1 MEWLT
6 NQFQGNASVEDSLVY
21 GISRAARKACAG
33 ITFILF
39 SFAASAQTAEQSIE
53 LGEVEVKAA
62 RIVHKTDGLLLYPSD
77 AQKEASSSGYSV
89 LQKLSLP
96 NIRIDEDARNV
107 STINKGS
114 VQLRINGIIVDQA
127 EMLSLDPK
135 SIRKIDFIDNPGVRY
150 GDGVAYVIDI
160 TTRRA
165 TSGYT
170 VGTFLS
176 QSLNAENGNYTVYGK
191 WNTGKSELSL
201 NYDFGYKDFDGNRME
216 ETAYYHLNDGS
227 VYTIQ
232 RNDIASRSRRFN
244 NRVKLTYN
252 LADSTRYVFQ
262 ASLSGDFSHVPG
274 DFNRKSV
281 IDGTEEYI
289 AIQQDNSRTGS
300 PVLDLYYFQQL
311 TPRQSVTLN
320 AVGTY
325 IDTNSSTSYD
335 EGSPYRYNVDGK
347 TYSLMSEAIYEN
359 KLKPFTLSTGINY
372 SQKYTNNTYTG
383 DVSSLTLMH
392 NNRFY
397 LFSEIK
403 GYWGKLRYSVGIGAS
418 YLHYR
423 QQEHTYDYWTFCPK
437 AALSYDFTNA
447 LQVSYNFQ
455 SNERTSRIA
464 MISDAMIRT
473 NSMEWTAG
481 SPDLKPNRETYHTL
495 RLSYSEGRLQAY
507 IEGFYK
513 ICHRPNMAVYE
524 RTADDQFIYT
534 QRNQKE
540 IDALQ
545 TAGYVNYWLLPDKLS
560 VALYGGLFRCFNF
573 GYDYTH
579 CYTSYFLTGNV
590 HAYLGNFSLQA
601 YADNGWRFLEG
612 ESKGYNGNSILLKGS
627 YQYKS
632 CQFSLAWQLPLM
644 QRYKMFET
652 DILNCNLQKSTA
664 LYSTDICN
672 LVSLTV
678 TWRLH
683 KGRKYR
689 TVNKTIQ
696 LKDSDTGIIR

>member
-1 MEWLT
+1 
-6 NQFQGNASVEDSLVY
+6 
-21 GISRAARKACAG
+21 
-33 ITFILF
+33 
-39 SFAASAQTAEQSIE
+39 
-53 LGEVEVKAA
+53 
-62 RIVHKTDGLLLYPSD
+62 
-77 AQKEASSSGYSV
+77 
-89 LQKLSLP
+89 
-96 NIRIDEDARNV
+96 
-107 STINKGS
+107 
-114 VQLRINGIIVDQA
+114 
-127 EMLSLDPK
+127 
-135 SIRKIDFIDNPGVRY
+135 
-150 GDGVAYVIDI
+150 
-160 TTRRA
+160 
-165 TSGYT
+165 
-170 VGTFLS
+170 
-176 QSLNAENGNYTVYGK
+176 
-191 WNTGKSELSL
+191 
-201 NYDFGYKDFDGNRME
+201 ME

>member
-1 MEWLT
+1 
-6 NQFQGNASVEDSLVY
+6 
-21 GISRAARKACAG
+21 
-33 ITFILF
+33 
-39 SFAASAQTAEQSIE
+39 
-53 LGEVEVKAA
+53 
-62 RIVHKTDGLLLYPSD
+62 
-77 AQKEASSSGYSV
+77 
-89 LQKLSLP
+89 
-96 NIRIDEDARNV
+96 
-107 STINKGS
+107 
-114 VQLRINGIIVDQA
+114 
-127 EMLSLDPK
+127 
-135 SIRKIDFIDNPGVRY
+135 
-150 GDGVAYVIDI
+150 
-160 TTRRA
+160 
-165 TSGYT
+165 
-170 VGTFLS
+170 
-176 QSLNAENGNYTVYGK
+176 
-191 WNTGKSELSL
+191 
-201 NYDFGYKDFDGNRME
+201 ME
-216 ETAYYHLNDGS
+216 ETAYYHLNGGS

-495 RLSYSEGRLQAY
+495 RLSYSEARLQAY

-632 CQFSLAWQLPLM
+632 YQFSLAWQLPLM

>member
-1 MEWLT
+1 QWYRL
-6 NQFQGNASVEDSLVY
+6 QCYAWY
-21 GISRAARKACAG
+21 R
-33 ITFILF
+33 F
-39 SFAASAQTAEQSIE
+39 SA
-53 LGEVEVKAA
+53 
-62 RIVHKTDGLLLYPSD
+62 IVT
-77 AQKEASSSGYSV
+77 
-89 LQKLSLP
+89 
-96 NIRIDEDARNV
+96 
-107 STINKGS
+107 
-114 VQLRINGIIVDQA
+114 
-127 EMLSLDPK
+127 K

-216 ETAYYHLNDGS
+216 ETAYYHLNGGS

-495 RLSYSEGRLQAY
+495 RLSYSEARLQAY

-632 CQFSLAWQLPLM
+632 YQFSLAWQLPLM

>member
-1 MEWLT
+1 MPLRSIPYYMV
-6 NQFQGNASVEDSLVY
+6 SVGLLEEP
-21 GISRAARKACAG
+21 
-33 ITFILF
+33 
-39 SFAASAQTAEQSIE
+39 ASASRSYFFHLPYLHRLLE

-77 AQKEASSSGYSV
+77 AQKEASNSGYSV

-96 NIRIDEDARNV
+96 NIRIDEDAR
-107 STINKGS
+107 SISAIDNKGS

-135 SIRKIDFIDNPGVRY
+135 SILKIDFVDNPGVRY
-150 GDGVAYVIDI
+150 GEGIAYVIDI

-165 TSGYT
+165 SSGYT
-170 VGTFLS
+170 VGTSLS
-176 QSLNAENGNYTVYGK
+176 QSLNAKNGNYTVYGK
-191 WNTGKSELSL
+191 WNTGKSEFLL
-201 NYDFGYKDFDGNRME
+201 NYDFGYKDFEGDRME

-232 RNDIASRSRRFN
+232 RNDIASRSRYFN
-244 NRVKLTYN
+244 NSVKLTYN

-262 ASLSGDFSHVPG
+262 ASLSGDFNHVPG
-274 DFNRKSV
+274 DFNRKNV
-281 IDGTEEYI
+281 VDGTNEYV
-289 AIQQDNSRTGS
+289 ATQQDNSRTGS

-347 TYSLMSEAIYEN
+347 TYSLLSEAIYEN
-359 KLKPFTLSTGINY
+359 KLKPFTLTAGINY
-372 SQKYTNNTYTG
+372 SQKYTNNAYTG

-392 NNRFY
+392 NNRLY

-403 GYWGKLRYSVGIGAS
+403 GYWGKLRYSAGVGAS

-437 AALSYDFTNA
+437 VALSYDFTNV

-495 RLSYSEGRLQAY
+495 RLSYSDTRLQAY
-507 IEGFYK
+507 IEGFYRL
-513 ICHRPNMAVYE
+513 CHRPNMAVYE

-540 IDALQ
+540 IDVLQ
-545 TAGYVNYWLLPDKLS
+545 TSGYANYWLLPEKLS

-590 HAYLGNFSLQA
+590 QAYLGNFSLQA

-612 ESKGYNGNSILLKGS
+612 ETKGYNGSSIVLKGS

-632 CQFSLAWQLPLM
+632 CQFALAWQLPLI

-652 DILNCNLQKSTA
+652 DILNRNLQKSTA

-672 LVSLTV
+672 LVSLTI

-689 TVNKTIQ
+689 AVNKSIQ
-696 LKDSDTGIIR
+696 LKDSDTGIIQ